1 MLGQQLEVPT
11 VFGDELIHWD
21 ASRSLAAGDGL
32 EVRDAGYGFGPIYPA
47 LLVPVHLLTADDL
60 SAYQWARLWNALL
73 FALAA
78 VPVYLLARRL
88 LEPGWSLAC
97 AALAVAI
104 PSALYTGFVMTEGAA
119 YAACCL
125 ALLAVARCLERPTV
139 AAQLLAVGALVLAA
153 GVRLQLAALGGAL
166 VAALVLRFVLGRG
179 LRLPS
184 STDLAR
190 VWPLLA
196 VLGIATLAVAVRV
209 ALGNP
214 LGGYGDLWRSY
225 DLLDVGRWSWRA
237 VAGLAVYLALVPLV
251 VAPAALAALAR
262 DARRGSGAAAALVAS
277 FLSVNVVLVLVVGA
291 FSSTEFGVGFLHDR
305 YLFYVVPL
313 WLVLTAWWAAR
324 RVPLR
329 PVWLAVGAALT
340 IALLATLPPYLLN
353 DDGGRRFDA
362 IASALPSELANR
374 LASASAPTRWSLVA
388 AAVVAVALAIVLA
401 RLPRWLVL
409 VPVAV
414 VFALDGALAW
424 DTRIDVARNTTF
436 APTMDAATTAWVD
449 RAVPD
454 GAGVATL
461 AGSIPVETRDAL
473 RLTEFFNASIGPAY
487 DLVLGLCADALLDL
501 GEHRGR
507 RARRRRHGPG
517 RRPLDR
523 RAERHR
529 AHRRRPCG
537 GDRRRASA
545 LAGPTA
551 GARRRG
557 HAVRD
562 LARGS
567 VDARDRPRGHAS
579 RGPRARRCGAR
590 RLRGAEPRL
599 ACRAGPRP
607 LRLPDGLRRLL
618 VWRPG
623 APVGDAHA
631 GRRSRLW

>member
-1 MLGQQLEVPT
+1 VTSRAAAWLTLSGIVLAAAALWGTLGQQIEVPT

-32 EVRDAGYGFGPIYPA
+32 RVRDAGYGFGPVYPV
-47 LLVPVHLLTADDL
+47 LLAPVHLLTADDL
-60 SAYQWARLWNALL
+60 TAYQWARLWNALL

-125 ALLAVARCLERPTV
+125 ALLALARCLERPSA
-139 AAQLLAVGALVLAA
+139 AAQLLAVCALVLAA

-166 VAALVLRFVLGRG
+166 VLALVLRFVLSRG
-179 LRLPS
+179 IRLPS
-184 STDLAR
+184 ADDLAR
-190 VWPLLA
+190 VWLLLV
-196 VLGIATLAVAVRV
+196 VLGVATLGVAVRV

-225 DLLDVGRWSWRA
+225 DVLDVGRWSWRSL
-237 VAGLAVYLALVPLV
+237 AGLAVYLALVPVV
-251 VAPAALAALAR
+251 VAPAALASLAR
-262 DARRGSGAAAALVAS
+262 RARGGEATAGAFAAT

-324 RVPLR
+324 RVALP
-329 PVWLAVGAALT
+329 PVWLALGAGLT

-374 LASASAPTRWSLVA
+374 LASAPAPTRWSLLAVA
-388 AAVVAVALAIVLA
+388 LVAVVVAVALA

-409 VPVAV
+409 VPLAA
-414 VFALDGALAW
+414 VFALNGVFAW
-424 DTRIDVARNTTF
+424 DARIDAARNTSF
-436 APTMDAATTAWVD
+436 APMDAATTAWVD
-449 RAVPD
+449 RAVPE
-454 GAGVATL
+454 GQTVATL
-461 AGSIPVETRDAL
+461 AGGVPLETRDAL

-487 DLVLGLCADALLDL
+487 DLASGYAPTLASTPVRVAGGEVVVADTGAIGARWIVAPKEIELVGDVRAEGTVEGLRLW
-501 GEHRGR
+501 
-507 RARRRRHGPG
+507 RARLPVRIV
-517 RRPLDR
+517 
-523 RAERHR
+523 E
-529 AHRRRPCG
+529 
-537 GDRRRASA
+537 AS
-545 LAGPTA
+545 P
-551 GARRRG
+551 
-557 HAVRD
+557 
-562 LARGS
+562 
-567 VDARDRPRGHAS
+567 
-579 RGPRARRCGAR
+579 
-590 RLRGAEPRL
+590 
-599 ACRAGPRP
+599 
-607 LRLPDGLRRLL
+607 
-618 VWRPG
+618 
-623 APVGDAHA
+623 
-631 GRRSRLW
+631 

>member
-1 MLGQQLEVPT
+1 MTSRAAAGLTLSGVVLAAAALWGALGQQIEVPT

-47 LLVPVHLLTADDL
+47 LLAPVHLLTADDL
-60 SAYQWARLWNALL
+60 TAYQWARLWNALL

-125 ALLAVARCLERPTV
+125 ALLALTRCLERPTV

-166 VAALVLRFVLGRG
+166 VAALVLRFVLVRG
-179 LRLPS
+179 LRVPS
-184 STDLAR
+184 ATDLAG
-190 VWPLLA
+190 VWPLLL
-196 VLGIATLAVAVRV
+196 VLGA
-209 ALGNP
+209 
-214 LGGYGDLWRSY
+214 GDAR
-225 DLLDVGRWSWRA
+225 RRRA
-237 VAGLAVYLALVPLV
+237 DSARQPARRLRGPLALVRPSRRRPMV
-251 VAPAALAALAR
+251 VAVDCGARRLPGARPAGRRTGGARCARARRSSRERRGGRVRRRVPLGQRRPRARRRRVLEHRVRRRVPPRPLPVLRRPALAR
-262 DARRGSGAAAALVAS
+262 ADRLV
-277 FLSVNVVLVLVVGA
+277 G
-291 FSSTEFGVGFLHDR
+291 G
-305 YLFYVVPL
+305 PQ
-313 WLVLTAWWAAR
+313 
-324 RVPLR
+324 VPLR
-329 PVWLAVGAALT
+329 PVSLAVGAALT

-388 AAVVAVALAIVLA
+388 AALVAVVFAIALA

-424 DTRIDVARNTTF
+424 DARIDVARNTTF
-436 APTMDAATTAWVD
+436 APMNAATTAWVD

-454 GAGVATL
+454 GQTVATL
-461 AGSIPVETRDAL
+461 AGGVPVETRDAL

-487 DLVLGLCADALLDL
+487 DLASGYAPTLASTPARIAGGGLVVADT
-501 GEHRGR
+501 GR
-507 RARRRRHGPG
+507 IGAPWIVAPKDVELVGDVRAEGTVAGLRLWRARLP
-517 RRPLDR
+517 
-523 RAERHR
+523 
-529 AHRRRPCG
+529 
-537 GDRRRASA
+537 
-545 LAGPTA
+545 
-551 GARRRG
+551 
-557 HAVRD
+557 V
-562 LARGS
+562 
-567 VDARDRPRGHAS
+567 
-579 RGPRARRCGAR
+579 
-590 RLRGAEPRL
+590 RL
-599 ACRAGPRP
+599 AE
-607 LRLPDGLRRLL
+607 D
-618 VWRPG
+618 
-623 APVGDAHA
+623 AP
-631 GRRSRLW
+631 

>member
-1 MLGQQLEVPT
+1 MTSRAAAWLTLSGVVLAAAALWGALGQQIEVPT

-32 EVRDAGYGFGPIYPA
+32 QVRDAGYGFGPVYPV
-47 LLVPVHLLTADDL
+47 LLAPVHLLTADDL
-60 SAYQWARLWNALL
+60 TAYQWARLWNALL

-104 PSALYTGFVMTEGAA
+104 PSALYTGFVMTEGSA

-125 ALLAVARCLERPTV
+125 ALLALARCLERPTV

-166 VAALVLRFVLGRG
+166 VLALVLRFVLSRG

-184 STDLAR
+184 ADELAR
-190 VWPLLA
+190 VWVLLV
-196 VLGIATLAVAVRV
+196 VLGGATLGVAVRV

-225 DLLDVGRWSWRA
+225 DVLDVGRWSWRSL
-237 VAGLAVYLALVPLV
+237 AGLAVYLALVPVV
-251 VAPAALAALAR
+251 VAPAALASLAR
-262 DARRGSGAAAALVAS
+262 RARSGEGAAAALAAT

-313 WLVLTAWWAAR
+313 WLILTAWWAAR
-324 RVPLR
+324 RVALPL
-329 PVWLAVGAALT
+329 VWLAVGAGLT

-374 LASASAPTRWSLVA
+374 LASASAPTRWSLLVVA
-388 AAVVAVALAIVLA
+388 LAAVVVAVALA

-409 VPVAV
+409 VPVAA
-414 VFALDGALAW
+414 VFALNGAFAW
-424 DTRIDVARNTTF
+424 DARIDAARNTTF
-436 APTMDAATTAWVD
+436 APMDAATTAWVD

-454 GAGVATL
+454 GQRVAML
-461 AGSIPVETRDAL
+461 AGGVPVETRDAL

-487 DLVLGLCADALLDL
+487 DLASGYAPTLASTPVRIAGGEVVVADTGAIGAHWIVAPQEIELVGDVRAEGTVVGLRLW
-501 GEHRGR
+501 
-507 RARRRRHGPG
+507 RARLP
-517 RRPLDR
+517 
-523 RAERHR
+523 
-529 AHRRRPCG
+529 
-537 GDRRRASA
+537 
-545 LAGPTA
+545 
-551 GARRRG
+551 
-557 HAVRD
+557 VRIVE
-562 LARGS
+562 A
-567 VDARDRPRGHAS
+567 
-579 RGPRARRCGAR
+579 
-590 RLRGAEPRL
+590 
-599 ACRAGPRP
+599 
-607 LRLPDGLRRLL
+607 
-618 VWRPG
+618 
-623 APVGDAHA
+623 AP
-631 GRRSRLW
+631 